1 MCLGREGEREG
12 CGWACSV
19 RTVIG
24 CRLSFSSSH
33 KHTQQQCPPTTLWG
47 TDGTWLRRKS
57 QREGDFVWDFP
68 SFLFSQT
75 PAFSVFPRK
84 SGALFSNWQR
94 IILPTTPQ
102 HHTIFLFHW
111 SRPLYYHGKCAF
123 VLWAWNSGKCF
134 WGRYL
139 RRGLWNL
146 KIWHQA
152 KQRGSAQG
160 KKTWFSFV
168 LETVW
173 RDWVES
179 LVLSLVCRGWLGA
192 ARKW

>member
-1 MCLGREGEREG
+1 MLCSDCHRMPAQLFFVTPTHPAAMSTYHTLGDRQYMAYEEKSERE
-12 CGWACSV
+12 
-19 RTVIG
+19 
-24 CRLSFSSSH
+24 
-33 KHTQQQCPPTTLWG
+33 
-47 TDGTWLRRKS
+47 
-57 QREGDFVWDFP
+57 EDFVWDFP
-68 SFLFSQT
+68 SFLFSQP

-94 IILPTTPQ
+94 IILPATPQ

-139 RRGLWNL
+139 RSGLWDL

-160 KKTWFSFV
+160 KKTWFSSV
-168 LETVW
+168 LETV
-173 RDWVES
+173 
-179 LVLSLVCRGWLGA
+179 
-192 ARKW
+192 